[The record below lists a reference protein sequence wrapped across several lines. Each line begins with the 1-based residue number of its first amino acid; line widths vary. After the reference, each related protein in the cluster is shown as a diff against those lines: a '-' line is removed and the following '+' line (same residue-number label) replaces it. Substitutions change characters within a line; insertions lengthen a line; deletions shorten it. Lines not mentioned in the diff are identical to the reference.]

1 MFAAKSEKY
10 NKEDLDGEDEFDDS
24 NEADDTGDDAST
36 DFINSPA
43 MSRDDGHHKR
53 LNRFRHVHRHQKKRA
68 ESSSSGLGIL
78 WSLVVIAVVFLVI
91 AVVFLHR

>member
-1 MFAAKSEKY
+1 MFAAESEKY
-10 NKEDLDGEDEFDDS
+10 NKEDLDDEDEFDDS
-24 NEADDTGDDAST
+24 NEADESGDDTST
-36 DFINSPA
+36 DFVNYPA
-43 MSRDDGHHKR
+43 MSHDDGHHKR
-53 LNRFRHVHRHQKKRA
+53 LNRFRHAHHHQRKRP

>member
-1 MFAAKSEKY
+1 MFAAESEKH
-10 NKEDLDGEDEFDDS
+10 NKEDLDDEDEFDDDS
-24 NEADDTGDDAST
+24 GDDAST
-36 DFINSPA
+36 DFVNSPA

-53 LNRFRHVHRHQKKRA
+53 LNRFRHAHHHQRKRP

-78 WSLVVIAVVFLVI
+78 WSLVVIAAVFLVI